1 MIAICIISFLSLIF
15 FTFDEVTESIK
26 GLLRL
31 TVSSSIFI
39 ISCFYINKNF
49 GITSLF
55 TVGAVV
61 AIFWFLWIF
70 FVYMD
75 SQTKKPKFQ
84 QKLDEHEEA
93 L

>member
-15 FTFDEVTESIK
+15 FTFDEITKSMK

-31 TVSSSIFI
+31 TINSSIFI

-61 AIFWFLWIF
+61 AMFWLLWIF

-75 SQTKKPKFQ
+75 SQTKKTKFQ
-84 QKLDEHEEA
+84 QELDEHEKA
-93 L
+93 H